1 MIPDPITL
9 FIVVKFG
16 VPVMLWQK
24 SVQIQFRDMRTCQE
38 TALQLRQ
45 LARTAQNEL
54 YVEVMS
60 CVRQRGGK
68 KK

>member
-1 MIPDPITL
+1 MIPDPVTL
-9 FIVVKFG
+9 YIVVKFG

-38 TALQLRQ
+38 TALQLKR
-45 LARTAQNEL
+45 LAATAQNEL
-54 YVEVMS
+54 YVEIMS
-60 CVRQRGGK
+60 CRRQKGGK

>member
-1 MIPDPITL
+1 MIPDPVTL

-16 VPVMLWQK
+16 IPVMIWQK
-24 SVQIQFRDMRTCQE
+24 SLQIQFRDMRTCQE
-38 TALQLRQ
+38 TSLQLRQ

>member
-16 VPVMLWQK
+16 IPVMLWQK

-60 CVRQRGGK
+60 CVRQKGGK

>member
-68 KK
+68 TK

>member
-16 VPVMLWQK
+16 IPVMIWQK

-60 CVRQRGGK
+60 CVRQRGEK